1 MAVRIRPASLP
12 VAPSSFG
19 LLSGYVFAINTVVG
33 AGFLSLPW
41 AYAQGGWALSLG
53 LQSVCMAVGW
63 LLSLLQLEV
72 LSRVEALYRLRE
84 AGHYI
89 QRPGLRQLLGRK
101 DYYAGE
107 PLLLSSLEPEITHRR
122 FDLIEV
128 VRLLLGRQFS
138 VVYIIALCLYTTG
151 ALTAYSS
158 IFSASFA
165 SNVPLGAAGTCDIY
179 ADPEFAGECRWK
191 YWVYLSVY
199 AVFMV
204 YFTLAGLREQLWM
217 QYIMTTMRFAVM
229 IIVISTCAY
238 SVVTHS
244 SLSSEEYNSAQLPA
258 AAQPRAFGRA
268 LPIILFAVLYQVQL
282 PSLIEHL
289 RDKRRNAP
297 RVAAMT
303 AATSYL
309 FYALLGLLVPTA
321 ISSVPG
327 QSTLS
332 YRHYS
337 AGHASSQR
345 PAWTYI
351 IEYLVVIFP
360 ALDVFSSFPLNAIPL
375 SDNLMTL
382 VYGSVPKTAIPLKSY
397 YLLKLI
403 ACLPA
408 LGVAALEFN
417 LGEVLEWTGLLGFF
431 LVLFTIPLCQIAG
444 RKMLPVSSQ
453 YDVTWWPMW
462 LSWLLS
468 LLQVPIV
475 VTIVVLNLTR

>member
-1 MAVRIRPASLP
+1 
-12 VAPSSFG
+12 
-19 LLSGYVFAINTVVG
+19 
-33 AGFLSLPW
+33 
-41 AYAQGGWALSLG
+41 
-53 LQSVCMAVGW
+53 
-63 LLSLLQLEV
+63 
-72 LSRVEALYRLRE
+72 
-84 AGHYI
+84 
-89 QRPGLRQLLGRK
+89 
-101 DYYAGE
+101 
-107 PLLLSSLEPEITHRR
+107 LLSSLEPEITHRR

-128 VRLLLGRQFS
+128 VRLLLGKQFT

-165 SNVPLGAAGTCDIY
+165 SNVPLGVAGSCDIY
-179 ADPEFAGECRWK
+179 ADPEFAGDCRWK

-229 IIVISTCAY
+229 TVVISTCAY
-238 SVVTHS
+238 SILTHT
-244 SLSSEEYNSAQLPA
+244 SLSSEEHNSAELPA
-258 AAQPRAFGRA
+258 AAQPRALGRA

-289 RDKRRNAP
+289 SDKRKNAP

-321 ISSVPG
+321 IPNVAG

-337 AGHASSQR
+337 AGYAASQR
-345 PAWTYI
+345 PIWTYI

-397 YLLKLI
+397 YVLKLV

-408 LGVAALEFN
+408 LCVAALEFN

-453 YDVTWWPMW
+453 YDVIWWPLW
-462 LSWLLS
+462 LSWVLS

-475 VTIVVLNLTR
+475 LTIVVLNLTR

>member
-1 MAVRIRPASLP
+1 MALRIRPSSLP
-12 VAPSSFG
+12 ADSGSFG

-41 AYAQGGWALSLG
+41 AYSKGGWALSLG
-53 LQSVCMAVGW
+53 LQTVCMIVGW

-89 QRPGLRQLLGRK
+89 KRPGLSQLLGRK

-128 VRLLLGRQFS
+128 VRLLLGPHFT

-165 SNVPLGAAGTCDIY
+165 SNVPLGSASSCDIY
-179 ADPEFAGECRWK
+179 AEPEFGGDCRWK
-191 YWVYLSVY
+191 YWVYLSIF

-204 YFTLAGLREQLWM
+204 YFTLAGLKEQLWM
-217 QYIMTTMRFAVM
+217 QYIMTTMRFTVM
-229 IIVISTCAY
+229 IVVISTCVY
-238 SVVTHS
+238 SVISHTSVS
-244 SLSSEEYNSAQLPA
+244 NEEYNSAHLPSA
-258 AAQPRAFGRA
+258 AEPRALGRA

-289 RDKRRNAP
+289 RDKRKNAP
-297 RVAAMT
+297 RVAALT
-303 AATSYL
+303 AATSFL
-309 FYALLGLLVPTA
+309 FYFLLGLLVPTA
-321 ISSVPG
+321 IPHVAG

-337 AGHASSQR
+337 AGHSSSQR
-345 PAWTYI
+345 PFWTYLV
-351 IEYLVVIFP
+351 EYLVVIFP

-382 VYGSVPKTAIPLKSY
+382 VYGSVPKTAIPLKGY
-397 YLLKLI
+397 YVLKLV

-408 LGVAALEFN
+408 LCVAALEFN

-431 LVLFTIPLCQIAG
+431 LVLFAVPLCHIAG
-444 RKMLPVSSQ
+444 RKMLPVPSQ
-453 YDVTWWPMW
+453 YDVTWWPLW

-468 LLQVPIV
+468 LIQVPV
-475 VTIVVLNLTR
+475 VIAIIVLNLTR